1 MDLIATTT
9 LSGLACVTVRRAAL
23 SQKFLP
29 KYNPKNAQIY
39 SQHSKLDAQSSL
51 REPKWIPRAAPG
63 SPNRVRGAHRLTQKP
78 RREPKWIPKAIQG
91 GPCGSH
97 MTPVASENVPKM
109 ELKRVSFRDRLNM
122 RILNDVPYGINDSG
136 SPEPLESNPKSSQ
149 EP

>member
-29 KYNPKNAQIY
+29 KYHPKNAQIY
-39 SQHSKLDAQSSL
+39 PQHSKLDAQSSL
-51 REPKWIPRAAPG
+51 REPKWIPQAAPG
-63 SPNRVRGAHRLTQKP
+63 SPNRVRGAHRFPQTP
-78 RREPKWIPKAIQG
+78 RREPKGIPKAIQG

-97 MTPVASENVPKM
+97 MTPVASETVPKM
-109 ELKRVSFRDRLNM
+109 DLKRVSFRDRRNM
-122 RILNDVPYGINDSG
+122 RILKDIPYGINDFG